1 MNENEEKIL
10 EMLKDIRPEYDFTA
24 SADFIGDGLLDSFD
38 MVTFVSELEDSFGI
52 VIDGLDIVPENFAT
66 VETILATVRKNGG
79 NV

>member
-1 MNENEEKIL
+1 MNANEEKIL

-24 SADFIGDGLLDSFD
+24 STDFIGDGLLDSFD
-38 MVTFVSELEDSFGI
+38 MVTFVSELEDAFGI

>member
-1 MNENEEKIL
+1 MKMMEEKVLKIL
-10 EMLKDIRPEYDFTA
+10 NNIRPEYDFKI
-24 SADFIGDGLLDSFD
+24 SQDFIGDGLLDSFD
-38 MVTFVSELEDSFGI
+38 IVTLVSDIEAEFGV

>member
-1 MNENEEKIL
+1 MNENKEKIL

-38 MVTFVSELEDSFGI
+38 MVTFVSELEDAFGI

-66 VETILATVRKNGG
+66 VETILATVKKNGG

>member
-1 MNENEEKIL
+1 MNANEEKIL

-24 SADFIGDGLLDSFD
+24 SPDFIGDGLLDSFD
-38 MVTFVSELEDSFGI
+38 MVTFVSELEDAFGI

-66 VETILATVRKNGG
+66 VETILATVKKNGG

>member
-1 MNENEEKIL
+1 MDTNEGKIL

-24 SADFIGDGLLDSFD
+24 SDDFIGDGLLDSFD
-38 MVTFVSELEDSFGI
+38 MVTFVSELEDTFGI

-66 VETILATVRKNGG
+66 VEMILATVRKNGG

>member
-1 MNENEEKIL
+1 
-10 EMLKDIRPEYDFTA
+10 MLKDIRPEYDFTA

>member
-1 MNENEEKIL
+1 MNANEEKIL

-24 SADFIGDGLLDSFD
+24 SDDFVGDGLLDSFD
-38 MVTFVSELEDSFGI
+38 MVTFVSELENTFGI

-66 VETILATVRKNGG
+66 IPAILEAIKKNGG

>member
-1 MNENEEKIL
+1 MDTNEGKIL

-24 SADFIGDGLLDSFD
+24 SDDFIGDGLLDSFD
-38 MVTFVSELEDSFGI
+38 MVTFVSELEDTFGI

>member
-1 MNENEEKIL
+1 MDSKEQKIL
-10 EMLKDIRPEYDFTA
+10 DILKDIRPEYDFTA
-24 SADFIGDGLLDSFD
+24 SDDFIGDGLLDSFD
-38 MVTFVSELEDSFGI
+38 MVTFVSELEDTFGI

>member
-1 MNENEEKIL
+1 MNANEEKIL

-24 SADFIGDGLLDSFD
+24 SDDFVGDGLLDSFD
-38 MVTFVSELEDSFGI
+38 MVTFVSELENTFGI

-66 VETILATVRKNGG
+66 ILAILETIKKNGG

>member
-1 MNENEEKIL
+1 MDTNEGKIL
-10 EMLKDIRPEYDFTA
+10 EMLKDIRPEYDFT
-24 SADFIGDGLLDSFD
+24 SSDDFIGDGLLDSFD
-38 MVTFVSELEDSFGI
+38 MVTFVSELEDTFGI

>member
-38 MVTFVSELEDSFGI
+38 MVTFVSELEDSFGN

>member
-1 MNENEEKIL
+1 MNANEEKIL

>member
-1 MNENEEKIL
+1 MNANEEKIL

-24 SADFIGDGLLDSFD
+24 STDFIGDGLLDSFD

-66 VETILATVRKNGG
+66 VETIVATVRKNGG